1 MGLIITKII
10 IKRTS
15 QNKFN
20 SLTLNNLKT
29 YCKVLSIYDGDT
41 LTIGYRYLNKNFKS
55 KIRMLGYDSPEMKP
69 PKNDPDRDKEKAKA
83 ICAKNYLEQLTKDK
97 ILWVEFGDFDKY
109 GRPLATLFIIDN
121 KTCINK
127 KTNINNLMIQE
138 GHGYKYNGG
147 TKIKFNSI

>member
-83 ICAKNYLEQLTKDK
+83 I
-97 ILWVEFGDFDKY
+97 F
-109 GRPLATLFIIDN
+109 
-121 KTCINK
+121 
-127 KTNINNLMIQE
+127 
-138 GHGYKYNGG
+138 
-147 TKIKFNSI
+147 